1 MKISAISDVHVK
13 DNSDKA
19 HALLIDFF
27 NHPLVQDSD
36 YILLLGDIF
45 DLMCGPHEE
54 YLVKYKE
61 IFSLM
66 DALQKKGKKVF
77 FFEGNHDVHIK
88 KLFKKIWKDGEI
100 ILSQD
105 AIVEEIEGKLYY
117 FSHGDE
123 HEVDNISYQRYI
135 RFIRS
140 APLRFVA
147 NNLLPYSLLNF
158 LGERASKISRKK
170 GYKKFNEEKV
180 RSRFRSGVLEKTK
193 GAFDFVLGGHS
204 HVQDEWNIPDS
215 KSIYVNNGFALQ
227 TKTFIYIKDHQV
239 RFESLG

>member
-13 DNSDKA
+13 DTNDKA
-19 HALLIDFF
+19 HALLVDFF
-27 NHPLVQDSD
+27 AHPLVQDSD

-54 YLVKYKE
+54 YLRKYQE
-61 IFSLM
+61 IFSKM
-66 DALQKKGKKVF
+66 DELQKKGKKIF
-77 FFEGNHDVHIK
+77 FFEGNHDVHLE
-88 KLFKKIWKDGEI
+88 KLFKKLWKNGEI
-100 ILSQD
+100 IISQD

-123 HEVDNISYQRYI
+123 HEIDNISYQKYI

-140 APLRFVA
+140 APLKFIAEFVM
-147 NNLLPYSLLNF
+147 PYSLLNY
-158 LGERASKISRKK
+158 LGERASRMSRKK

-204 HVQDEWNIPDS
+204 HVQDQWILPES
-215 KSIYVNNGFALQ
+215 KSLYLNNGFALQ
-227 TKTFIYIKDHQV
+227 SKTFIYIENHEF
-239 RFESLG
+239 RFEPLS

>member
-13 DNSDKA
+13 DTNDKA
-19 HALLIDFF
+19 HALLVDFF
-27 NHPLVQDSD
+27 AHPLVQDSD

-54 YLVKYKE
+54 YLRKYQE
-61 IFSLM
+61 IFSKM
-66 DALQKKGKKVF
+66 DELQKKGKKIF
-77 FFEGNHDVHIK
+77 FFEGNHDVHLE
-88 KLFKKIWKDGEI
+88 KLFKKLWKNGEI
-100 ILSQD
+100 IISQD

-123 HEVDNISYQRYI
+123 HEIDNISYQKYI

-140 APLRFVA
+140 APLKFIAEFVM
-147 NNLLPYSLLNF
+147 PYSLLNY
-158 LGERASKISRKK
+158 LGERASRMSRKK

-204 HVQDEWNIPDS
+204 HVQDQWMLPES
-215 KSIYVNNGFALQ
+215 KSLYLNNGFALQ
-227 TKTFIYIKDHQV
+227 SKTFIYIENHEF
-239 RFESLG
+239 RFEPLS